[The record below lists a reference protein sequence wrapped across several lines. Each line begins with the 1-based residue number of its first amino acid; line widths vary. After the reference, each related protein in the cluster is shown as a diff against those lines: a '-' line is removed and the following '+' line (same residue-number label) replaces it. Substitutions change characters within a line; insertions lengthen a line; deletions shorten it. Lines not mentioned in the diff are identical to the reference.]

1 MLNEY
6 ELEGALQ
13 GIPPTFK
20 QAHRLVRFL
29 ADNPRA
35 CTVAVNQACS
45 IGNISDVAR
54 RINPHLFQQG
64 LYISCKRPPEPILNQ
79 FREPSQMYE
88 WELHRLNL
96 DAANDSHGA
105 TA

>member
-1 MLNEY
+1 VLSER
-6 ELEGALQ
+6 ELEGALT
-13 GIPPTFK
+13 GIPPSFK

-29 ADNPRA
+29 ADNPGA

-54 RINPHLFQQG
+54 RINPHLFQRG
-64 LYISCKRPPEPILNQ
+64 LYISCKRPPEPILNK

-88 WELHRLNL
+88 WELHRIHAE
-96 DAANDSHGA
+96 AANDPDGA
-105 TA
+105 SV

>member
-1 MLNEY
+1 MLNER

-13 GIPPTFK
+13 GIPSTFK

-29 ADNPRA
+29 ADNPEA
-35 CTVAVNQACS
+35 ITVAVNQACS

-54 RINPHLFQQG
+54 RINPHLFRRG
-64 LYISCKRPPEPILNQ
+64 LYISCQRPPEPVLNK
-79 FREPSQMYE
+79 FDEPSQMFE
-88 WELHRLNL
+88 WSLHRIQ
-96 DAANDSHGA
+96 DAANDPDGA